1 MQTIVVPAVDRN
13 RTATRRS
20 SATRSSTATR
30 SSPATR
36 SASERT
42 REYLE
47 NSDKT
52 FGDCRQRLIAY
63 LVKLNHA
70 LDENFIDLSEALLG
84 RFCDTLV
91 DYLSAGHFRVFQRAI
106 PSAHEYAAIEA
117 STRQAMVFNDSF
129 GNGGHFD
136 RTAVKNALE
145 ALALTLGTRFEL
157 EDDILRNDHAR
168 DEIPDAAEGL
178 LASLVRTPPS
188 GQPSSTRGL
197 H

>member
-1 MQTIVVPAVDRN
+1 MQATVVPAVDRKH
-13 RTATRRS
+13 TSTRR
-20 SATRSSTATR
+20 AA
-30 SSPATR
+30 ATR
-36 SASERT
+36 SAPGTRSASDRT

-52 FGDCRQRLIAY
+52 FGGCRQRLIAY

-117 STRQAMVFNDSF
+117 STRQAMMFNDTF
-129 GNGGHFD
+129 GNHANFD
-136 RTAVKNALE
+136 VAAVKNALE

-157 EDDILRNDHAR
+157 EDDILRNDNAQE
-168 DEIPDAAEGL
+168 EIPEAAAAL
-178 LASLVRTPPS
+178 FASMVET
-188 GQPSSTRGL
+188 PSSRRRANIQGL